1 MRTTDAAIITP
12 AVRVHHFGFLRKRR
26 KKTKQLAGDTWFK
39 QYYFNCVLW
48 NHNNWRPYRNSKQ
61 RICFKAIFKSII
73 TLIMKKR
80 SNLFVAISIFIIFIL
95 FFIPNASIFASSLS
109 LEDQLD
115 QIKKEKE
122 QTKKKIDEAKKKEQ
136 DYTNQVN
143 QVEAQLLSS
152 LDQLNTLNKN
162 FADVK
167 SEIDKTNIELAV
179 KENDLAEINKDLD
192 EKEAI
197 LSNRIA
203 SIYKNR
209 SSSFFE
215 VLFKSKSFTELLSKL
230 KLMNLLAAQDA
241 GIIEDIKSK
250 KSATLSVKQSIMEL
264 KKKQDDQ
271 RSNLEKLVTQSEQ
284 KNTEISG
291 ILVDKKDLLS
301 STKADKNALIKME
314 AQQTAKENEIQR
326 VLESLKYG
334 SAPNGRLQRP
344 VAGILTSGFG
354 SRMHPILGYVRP
366 HTGIDLAAPR
376 GTPIVAADGG
386 QVLQASYEGGYGNS
400 ILIYHGGSFATFYGH
415 MSGFAV
421 SQGQMVKR
429 GQVIG
434 YVGSTGLSTGPHCH
448 FEVRIN
454 GAAQNPLGY
463 L

>member
-1 MRTTDAAIITP
+1 
-12 AVRVHHFGFLRKRR
+12 
-26 KKTKQLAGDTWFK
+26 
-39 QYYFNCVLW
+39 
-48 NHNNWRPYRNSKQ
+48 
-61 RICFKAIFKSII
+61 
-73 TLIMKKR
+73 MKKR

-95 FFIPNASIFASSLS
+95 FFIPNASIFASSL
-109 LEDQLD
+109 EEQLD
-115 QIKKEKE
+115 QIKKEKA
-122 QTKKKIDEAKKKEQ
+122 QTEKKIEDAKKKEK
-136 DYTNQVN
+136 DYLNQVN
-143 QVEAQLLSS
+143 QVETQLLSS

-179 KENDLAEINKDLD
+179 KENDLAVINKDLD
-192 EKEAI
+192 EKEGI

-203 SIYKNR
+203 SLYKNR

-215 VLFKSKSFTELLSKL
+215 VLFKSKSFIELLSKL
-230 KLMNLLAAQDA
+230 KLMNLLAAQDTS
-241 GIIEDIKSK
+241 IIEDIKSK
-250 KSATLSVKQSIMEL
+250 KSATLSVKQSILEL

-291 ILVDKKDLLS
+291 ILDDKKVLLS
-301 STKADKNALIKME
+301 SAKADKNALIKMA

-334 SAPNGRLQRP
+334 SAPNGRLMWP
-344 VAGILTSGFG
+344 VVGRLMSGFG
-354 SRMHPILGYVRP
+354 SRMHPILGYVRF
-366 HTGIDLAAPR
+366 HSGIDLAAPR

-386 QVLQASYEGGYGNS
+386 QVIEASYDGGYGNS
-400 ILIYHGGSFATFYGH
+400 ILIYHGGGFATFYAH

-429 GQVIG
+429 GQIIG
-434 YVGSTGLSTGPHCH
+434 YVGSTGLATGPHCH